1 MYKKI
6 IIDETET
13 NYSVSD
19 SGEIRNDI
27 TGKFLKVT
35 DKGTVQIKVNGKG
48 TNRRVARIVANAF
61 IPNPNNYEYVIYIN
75 GDNTDNRVEN
85 LKWISKEE
93 NGQRTWEKRRK
104 NGTTGAGAV
113 REKQNRKNIVGT
125 DTVEYKLD
133 DNERQVILNG
143 IKTNYSISTD
153 GKLKNL
159 DNNKYLKG
167 TTLNTYKVYN
177 LRVNGQQKNVAAHR
191 LVALMFIPNPENKLY
206 VDHINGNRT
215 DNRIENLRWVTR
227 EENAN
232 NLHKDTP
239 YSIKGQTNYSMSIKN
254 LENEEWRQLLNS
266 EIYVSNCGRVKN
278 INTNKIL
285 KGSIRTDGYHQV
297 KLLSLEN
304 KAILTHRLVWE
315 VFNGKIPENMLINHK
330 NGVKN
335 DNRLEN
341 LELVTH
347 QENMKKA
354 AEETN
359 AWNFREV
366 GEFDDDG
373 NLLRKFVNASAA
385 AREIGIQ
392 SGSMRNTI
400 RRNGKCYNG
409 LSYKY
414 LDN

>member
-6 IIDETET
+6 VIDGTET

-19 SGEIRNDI
+19 SGEIRNDT

-35 DKGTVQIKVNGKG
+35 DKGTVQIQVNGKG
-48 TNRRVARIVANAF
+48 TNRRVARIVATAF

-75 GDNTDNRVEN
+75 GNSTDNRIEN

-93 NGQRTWEKRRK
+93 NGQRTWAKRRE
-104 NGTTGAGAV
+104 NGTTCAGTI
-113 REKQNRKNIVGT
+113 REKKKRENIV
-125 DTVEYKLD
+125 DLESVEYELNNDEK
-133 DNERQVILNG
+133 QVIIDG
-143 IKTNYSISTD
+143 IKTPYSISTD

-159 DNNKYLKG
+159 NNNKYLKG
-167 TTLNTYKVYN
+167 TILNTYHVYK
-177 LRVNGQQKNVAAHR
+177 LRVNGQQKNIAAHR
-191 LVALMFIPNPENKLY
+191 LVALMFIPNPENKSY
-206 VDHINGNRT
+206 VDHINGDRT
-215 DNRIENLRWVTR
+215 DNRVENLRWATR

-232 NLHKDTP
+232 NLHKDTI
-239 YSIKGQTNYSMSIKN
+239 YSIKGKTNYSMSIKN
-254 LENEEWRQLLNS
+254 LENEKWQQLLNS
-266 EIYVSNCGRVKN
+266 EIYVSNYGRVKN
-278 INTNKIL
+278 ISTNKII

-330 NGVKN
+330 NGIKN

-373 NLLRKFVNASAA
+373 NLLRRFINASAA

-409 LSYKY
+409 LRYKY